1 MNVTEFIKQL
11 ISATIII
18 RFFHWKTT
26 SLQHEPLGN
35 FYDALSDAIDKLVE
49 TYQGREGLLEFEQL
63 ENVTTEFGALEYSE
77 KLSEFIE
84 TNRAIFEQSY
94 IQNQIDTILEDLYV
108 LIYKLKNTGNIV

>member
-26 SLQHEPLGN
+26 SLQHEPLGD
-35 FYDALSDAIDKLVE
+35 FYSALNDAIDNLVE

-77 KLSEFIE
+77 KLAEFIE
-84 TNRAIFEQSY
+84 ANRTIFIQSY
-94 IQNQIDTILEDLYV
+94 IQNQIDTMLENLYI
-108 LIYKLKNTGNIV
+108 LIYKLRNTANIV